1 MILSQFTFIYIA
13 FSIFKIWL
21 SALPP
26 PLRLRKKSLSP
37 RGVRKGG
44 LYGAGSFG
52 GAGPGRGD
60 AVGGLYGAGSFGGAG
75 PGRGNTIGIFGAV
88 GFGP

>member
-1 MILSQFTFIYIA
+1 MILSQSTFIYIA

-26 PLRLRKKSLSP
+26 PLSLRKKSLLRVVSG
-37 RGVRKGG
+37 RG
-44 LYGAGSFG
+44 LYGAGIFG

-75 PGRGNTIGIFGAV
+75 PGRGNITGGLVTV
-88 GFGP
+88 GLGP